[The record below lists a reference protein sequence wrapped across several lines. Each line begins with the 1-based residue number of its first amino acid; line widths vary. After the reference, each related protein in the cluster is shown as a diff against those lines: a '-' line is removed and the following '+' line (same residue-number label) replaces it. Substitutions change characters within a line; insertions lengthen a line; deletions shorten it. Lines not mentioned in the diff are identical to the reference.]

1 MPMRRPSARRPQPLR
16 FASGRVCYAPS
27 LPPFRA
33 TSWQLLTGLAL
44 DLLLGDPR
52 WLPHPVAGFGRAA
65 QVLER
70 LFYRPRRL
78 AGAVYCAAA
87 VVLAAGVAWASVFWL
102 PQPWTNIYWVFSLL
116 ALRGLDRESW
126 RVLQTL
132 EAEGLAAA
140 RTALGRIVGRDT
152 AELDETGV
160 MRAALETVAEN
171 LNDAVVAPL
180 FYLALAG
187 PVGMAVY
194 KAVNTL
200 DSMVGYRHELYRE
213 FGWASARLDDAANYI
228 PARLSAGLVWAA
240 ALLLGKD
247 FRQSIRV
254 TLRDARRQ
262 PSPNS
267 GFPEAAFAGALG
279 VQLGGLNFYGG
290 VASRKEYLGDPLRP
304 LDGEAFR
311 GARQL
316 LYAAG
321 GLAAGAAALWLPW
334 EWV

>member
-1 MPMRRPSARRPQPLR
+1 M
-16 FASGRVCYAPS
+16 ASSRVCYAPV
-27 LPPFRA
+27 LLPFRV
-33 TSWQLLTGLAL
+33 TSWQLLTGFAL

-52 WLPHPVAGFGRAA
+52 WLPHPVAGFGA
-65 QVLER
+65 VVGGLER
-70 LFYRPRRL
+70 LLYRPRKL
-78 AGAVYCAAA
+78 AGALFCAVA
-87 VVLAAGVAWASVFWL
+87 VVFAAGVAGASVFWL
-102 PQPWTNIYWVFSLL
+102 PQPWVNIYWVFSLL

-126 RVLQTL
+126 RVLQAL
-132 EAEGLAAA
+132 EAEGLDAA

-160 MRAALETVAEN
+160 VRGALETVAEN

-187 PVGMAVY
+187 PVGMATY

-200 DSMVGYRHELYRE
+200 DSMVGYRNERYRE

-228 PARLSAGLVWAA
+228 PARLSAALVWAA

-247 FRQSIRV
+247 FRRSVRI

-267 GFPEAAFAGALG
+267 GYPEAAFAGALG
-279 VQLGGLNFYGG
+279 VRLGGLNFYGG
-290 VASRKEYLGDPLRP
+290 VASRKECLGDPLRP
-304 LDGEAFR
+304 LDGQAFR

-316 LYAAG
+316 LYTAG
-321 GLAAGAAALWLPW
+321 GLAAGAAALCLPW
-334 EWV
+334 EWR